1 MALASGLITRPIAF
15 IGVSPQTRRT
25 AAKINLLIADPRDP
39 YYFAVALSWPRFLLS
54 LVALYAPINVSFA
67 LLYLARREIRMLI
80 DGTDPFVAAKPETD
94 GDQLS
99 G

>member
-1 MALASGLITRPIAF
+1 MVLASGLITRPMAF

-25 AAKINLLIADPRDP
+25 AAKINLIADPRDP
-39 YYFAVALSWPRFLLS
+39 YYFAVALSWLRFLLS
-54 LVALYAPINVSFA
+54 LVALYAAINFSFA
-67 LLYLARREIRMLI
+67 PLYLARREIRMLI